1 MLRVVLDT
9 NIILSSVSPYSPYRM
24 ILDQLDQFAYEICVS
39 TEILLEYEEK
49 LSEIFSPEV
58 AELALNVLTINP
70 NVLYISP
77 KFKLQMIY
85 PDMDDNK
92 FVDCAFAGNAHYLV
106 TNDRDYNTL
115 KNIDFPKINLLK
127 IEQFMAVLATI

>member
-24 ILDQLDQFAYEICVS
+24 IWDMLDQFAYEVCVT

-49 LSEIFSPEV
+49 LSQIFSPEV

-70 NVLYISP
+70 NVIHISP
-77 KFKLQMIY
+77 KFRLQVIY

-92 FVDCAFAGNAHYLV
+92 FVDCAFAANTHYLV
-106 TNDRDYNTL
+106 SNDRDYNAL
-115 KNIDFPKINLLK
+115 KAIDFPKINLLK
-127 IEQFMAVLATI
+127 IEQFMEVLAQL